1 MIKSF
6 EQYTNG
12 CKCGGN
18 CQCNKATNE
27 AKKYKFKDLAKAWQ
41 HVYGEDMEDEYPA
54 IYQEVTGAYK
64 NKVTKSDLAD
74 IWNKVYG
81 EDVADEYDGFFN
93 SLKENLEEAEALD
106 GFNSIDEDKSVVTEG
121 KYEDMLDQGDGH
133 VHFIVG
139 DEAAA
144 ERLADAIEAKD
155 LGDCDFYPED
165 GKIYLRVSFS
175 VGYGGKEVA
184 NLKKVEKL
192 VGMKAKAGSPEVWAA
207 DESIISEAIVKLPDL
222 DLNRF
227 QKNKFKKHLAKHRVK
242 VEHVKFDATGK
253 AELTYSAES
262 KDDLLCLFKANGGYY
277 QDAFIQRIEESLEE
291 SERKFK
297 KGDKIEY
304 KQLVGMGSKQD
315 WSTLTGVVMKVKN
328 KRKSPLGTLAPH
340 QELTL
345 KSGAVVSPFKNHKD
359 IKLIDEANADGTI
372 STDEDDLRDKLLLET
387 ELAITEFL
395 DALKEKSYEIGGK
408 FRGPGILA
416 ENMKIVQ
423 DKVKRFK

>member
-6 EQYTNG
+6 EQYTSG

-64 NKVTKSDLAD
+64 DKVTKSDLAD

-106 GFNSIDEDKSVVTEG
+106 GFNSIDEG
-121 KYEDMLDQGDGH
+121 K
-133 VHFIVG
+133 
-139 DEAAA
+139 A
-144 ERLADAIEAKD
+144 
-155 LGDCDFYPED
+155 
-165 GKIYLRVSFS
+165 
-175 VGYGGKEVA
+175 
-184 NLKKVEKL
+184 
-192 VGMKAKAGSPEVWAA
+192 
-207 DESIISEAIVKLPDL
+207 EAIVKLPDL

-277 QDAFIQRIEESLEE
+277 QDGFMQRVGESLE
-291 SERKFK
+291 
-297 KGDKIEY
+297 
-304 KQLVGMGSKQD
+304 
-315 WSTLTGVVMKVKN
+315 
-328 KRKSPLGTLAPH
+328 
-340 QELTL
+340 
-345 KSGAVVSPFKNHKD
+345 
-359 IKLIDEANADGTI
+359 EANADGTI
-372 STDEDDLRDKLLLET
+372 SPDEDGLRDKLLLET

-395 DALKEKSYEIGGK
+395 DALKEKSYGIGGK

>member
-6 EQYTNG
+6 EQYTGG

-41 HVYGEDMEDEYPA
+41 HVYGED
-54 IYQEVTGAYK
+54 
-64 NKVTKSDLAD
+64 
-74 IWNKVYG
+74 
-81 EDVADEYDGFFN
+81 VADEYDGFFN
-93 SLKENLEEAEALD
+93 SLKENLEEAETLD
-106 GFNSIDEDKSVVTEG
+106 NFNSIDEG
-121 KYEDMLDQGDGH
+121 KYEDMLADGDGH

-144 ERLADAIEAKD
+144 ERLADTIEAKD

-207 DESIISEAIVKLPDL
+207 DES
-222 DLNRF
+222 
-227 QKNKFKKHLAKHRVK
+227 
-242 VEHVKFDATGK
+242 
-253 AELTYSAES
+253 
-262 KDDLLCLFKANGGYY
+262 
-277 QDAFIQRIEESLEE
+277 LEE
-291 SERKFK
+291 AERKFK
-297 KGDKIEY
+297 RGDKIEY

-372 STDEDDLRDKLLLET
+372 SPDEDDLRDKLLLET

>member
-1 MIKSF
+1 MVKSF
-6 EQYTNG
+6 EQYTGG

-18 CQCNKATNE
+18 CQCNKTINE

-41 HVYGEDMEDEYPA
+41 HVYGEDMEDEYPGV
-54 IYQEVTGAYK
+54 YQEVTGTYK
-64 NKVTKSDLAD
+64 DKVTKSDLAD

-81 EDVADEYDGFFN
+81 EDIADEYDGFFN
-93 SLKENLEEAEALD
+93 SLKENLEEAEALE
-106 GFNSIDEDKSVVTEG
+106 GFNSIDEG
-121 KYEDMLDQGDGH
+121 KYEDMLADGDGH

-207 DESIISEAIVKLPDL
+207 DEA
-222 DLNRF
+222 
-227 QKNKFKKHLAKHRVK
+227 
-242 VEHVKFDATGK
+242 
-253 AELTYSAES
+253 
-262 KDDLLCLFKANGGYY
+262 
-277 QDAFIQRIEESLEE
+277 LEE
-291 SERKFK
+291 AERKFK
-297 KGDKIEY
+297 RGDKIEY

-328 KRKSPLGTLAPH
+328 KKKSPLGTLAPH

-372 STDEDDLRDKLLLET
+372 SPDEDGLRDKLLLET

-395 DALKEKSYEIGGK
+395 DALKEKSYDIGGK